1 LKKLQRL
8 YRRKIPANLAVSPE
22 LARTLTEFS
31 YEIKR
36 QIGLL
41 CSRKGKVE
49 YVIVGRPDAILIPEL
64 PQTRTGLGRL
74 RGLRLIHTH
83 LKEEALSNE
92 DFTDLALLRLDL
104 ILALTLN
111 THGFPGPLHIGHL
124 IPENASGDIWKAWTV
139 RHAGDLDMDFL
150 IFIKELEEDFARS
163 QRARSVEEKSDRAI
177 LISSPALTKVDPEDS
192 MVELKELARSCE
204 IDVVDTFIK
213 KRVNRRVKH
222 IIGKGTMR
230 DLIIRG
236 LQLGANLLVFD
247 GELNLSQLRSITDI
261 TDLRVID
268 RTQLI
273 LDIFARRAKTRS
285 GKIQVELA
293 QLKYMLPRLITKD
306 TAMSR
311 LTGGI
316 GTRGPGETKLEINR
330 RRTRDRI
337 HILEKDIK
345 KVRRRRK
352 QLRSRRKKKNIPI
365 VSIIGYTNAGKSTL
379 LNTLTKSHIYTQ
391 DLLFATLDPTSRRV
405 RFPRDM
411 ELIITDTVGFIRDL
425 PKDLVTAFAATLDE
439 LHQADLLLHV
449 IDASNPL
456 FPEQI
461 QAVETILKMLALDH
475 LEVFRLLNKMDKV
488 ESDLMVEYCTIYDAM
503 PISATHAASLR
514 GLIKKTEDFFLS
526 KRDRPVSPRTS
537 PEQNMEAPANGSHK
551 SKPS

>member
-1 LKKLQRL
+1 
-8 YRRKIPANLAVSPE
+8 
-22 LARTLTEFS
+22 
-31 YEIKR
+31 
-36 QIGLL
+36 
-41 CSRKGKVE
+41 
-49 YVIVGRPDAILIPEL
+49 
-64 PQTRTGLGRL
+64 
-74 RGLRLIHTH
+74 
-83 LKEEALSNE
+83 
-92 DFTDLALLRLDL
+92 
-104 ILALTLN
+104 
-111 THGFPGPLHIGHL
+111 
-124 IPENASGDIWKAWTV
+124 
-139 RHAGDLDMDFL
+139 
-150 IFIKELEEDFARS
+150 
-163 QRARSVEEKSDRAI
+163 
-177 LISSPALTKVDPEDS
+177 

-213 KRVNRRVKH
+213 KRVNRPVKH

-293 QLKYMLPRLITKD
+293 QLKYMLPRLITKN

-379 LNTLTKSHIYTQ
+379 LNTLTKSHIYTE

-425 PKDLVTAFAATLDE
+425 PRDLVTAFAATLDE

-488 ESDLMVEYCTIYDAM
+488 KSDLMVEYCTIYDAM

-526 KRDRPVSPRTS
+526 ERDRPVSLRT
-537 PEQNMEAPANGSHK
+537 PLEQNLEAPAKDPPK
-551 SKPS
+551 SRTS